1 MANYWFSFMEMLEI
15 LMMNIHSLKIQ
26 HWNMFKDSLCL
37 MIPWMQIYVNNNYGK
52 SLVEFW
58 TEISTLTKAIE
69 EHMAKG
75 LFA

>member
-26 HWNMFKDSLCL
+26 DWNMFKDSLCL

>member
-1 MANYWFSFMEMLEI
+1 MEMLEI

-26 HWNMFKDSLCL
+26 DWNMFKDSLCL